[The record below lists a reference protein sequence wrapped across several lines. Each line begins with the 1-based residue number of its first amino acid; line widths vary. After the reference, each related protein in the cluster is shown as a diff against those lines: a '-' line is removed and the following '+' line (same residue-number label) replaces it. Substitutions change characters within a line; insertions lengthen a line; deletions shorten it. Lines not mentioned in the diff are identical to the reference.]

1 MTRADQKSF
10 FDSVLV
16 VDVDLPSGRV
26 SVAEP
31 LTGPERAPEAVYA
44 VVWRDGVPIGDLEV
58 PGDPATVL
66 PDLPGIV
73 AAQEWPVE
81 PARPPAPESPPGA
94 AGTPARAAPEPRA
107 PQEQDVTIA
116 VCTRD
121 RPEMLRECLVAM
133 SGLERPVAE
142 VLVIDNA
149 SADDRTRQ
157 VAGEFPFVRYV
168 HEPRRGLDW
177 ARNRAL
183 VEARTPVIAFT
194 DDDVLVHP
202 GWVSGLLRAFREEP
216 GAAVVTGLVLPAE
229 LATPAQVQFEGRGG
243 FRRGFRRRRFAG
255 TTSTPDTGSAK
266 DVVLGAAGAGA
277 NVALRRD
284 VALELGGFDVALDVG
299 TPSGGG
305 GDFEMF
311 FRVTSAGHV
320 LVYEPSAVVRHRHR
334 PTMAELARQRRG
346 DGTGNYSILLGAGPR
361 YGRRVRREFLRLA
374 VWWLAQRYARRVVC
388 SLLWPR
394 VWPPALVYPELRGV
408 FTARSGRLYHRGVA
422 QAREQARAHPDEP
435 SPAVVRGLWEPDP

>member
-1 MTRADQKSF
+1 MSITEQ
-10 FDSVLV
+10 
-16 VDVDLPSGRV
+16 
-26 SVAEP
+26 
-31 LTGPERAPEAVYA
+31 LTGREQAPEGVYA

-58 PGDPATVL
+58 AGDPAAVL
-66 PDLPGIV
+66 PTLPGIV
-73 AAQEWPVE
+73 ASQEWPVE
-81 PARPPAPESPPGA
+81 PLRPPGSESPPGA
-94 AGTPARAAPEPRA
+94 PGIPATAAREPRA
-107 PQEQDVTIA
+107 PEEQDVTIA

-133 SGLERPVAE
+133 GALERPVAE

-157 VAGEFPFVRYV
+157 VAGEFSFVRYV

-183 VEARTPVIAFT
+183 VEARTAILAFT
-194 DDDVLVHP
+194 DDDVLVCP
-202 GWVSGLLRAFREEP
+202 GWVGGLLRAFREEP
-216 GAAVVTGLVLPAE
+216 EAVVVTGLVLPAE

-243 FRRGFRRRRFAG
+243 FRRGFRRRRFKG
-255 TTSTPDTGSAK
+255 TTSTPHHGSAK

-284 VALELGGFDVALDVG
+284 VALEMGGFDVALDVG

-311 FRVTSAGHV
+311 FRVTSAGHM

-346 DGTGNYSILLGAGPR
+346 DGTGNYSILLGAGSR
-361 YGRRVRREFLRLA
+361 YGRQVRREFLRLA
-374 VWWLAQRYARRVVC
+374 IWWLAQRYARRVVC
-388 SLLWPR
+388 SVLWPR
-394 VWPPALVYPELRGV
+394 LWPPALVYPELRGV
-408 FTARSGRLYHRGVA
+408 FTALSGRLYHRGIA
-422 QAREQARAHPDEP
+422 QARKEALAHPDEP
-435 SPAVVRGLWEPDP
+435 SPDAVRGL